1 MTLLSRYHDHLA
13 ALSANARRRSLIP
26 RRGIDFASN
35 DYLAMAKDA
44 RLADAAR
51 AALDRGVAT
60 GSGGSRLLRGN
71 DPEHEAL
78 ETEAARLFQSEAAL
92 FVSSG
97 FAANAAAL
105 TTLPQNGDHVF
116 ADSLIHASMH
126 EGLGLARCGHSL
138 IAHNDADA
146 FADAIT
152 RWRAGGG
159 TGTPWIAVES
169 LYSMD
174 GDRAPLESLAAIAK
188 ANDAMLLVDE
198 AHAAGVF
205 GDGGRGLAADLAPA
219 DNLIRLVTL
228 GKAYGAEG
236 ALLLLPAVLKDMMVN
251 RARGVIFTTAPSPLM
266 AAVARTAIAT
276 VAADAKRRAR
286 LFALARHASAVL
298 GPLGATISG
307 SQILPLIIGGDA
319 EAMAAAAAVQAAGFD
334 VRGIRPPT
342 VPAGTA
348 RLRIS
353 ITCNVGE
360 AEIDTLADAI
370 RKALA

>member
-13 ALSANARRRSLIP
+13 ALSANARRRTLVP

-35 DYLAMAKDA
+35 DYLGLA
-44 RLADAAR
+44 RDPRLGRAAR

-78 ETEAARLFQSEAAL
+78 EAEAARLFGSQAAL
-92 FVSSG
+92 FVASG

-105 TTLPQNGDHVF
+105 ATLPQSEDHVF

-126 EGLGLARCGHSL
+126 EGLRLARCGHNL

-146 FADAIT
+146 FADAIA
-152 RWRAGGG
+152 RWRAEGG

-174 GDRAPLESLAAIAK
+174 GDRAPLDCLAAIAK
-188 ANDAMLLVDE
+188 RHDAMLLVDE

-236 ALLLLPAVLKDMMVN
+236 ALLLLPEVLKDMMVN

-266 AAVARTAIAT
+266 AAVARTAIAM
-276 VAADAKRRAR
+276 VAADAKLRAR

-298 GPLGATISG
+298 GPLGATITG

-319 EAMAAAAAVQAAGFD
+319 ETMAAAGAIQAAGFD

-360 AEIDTLADAI
+360 AEIDSLADAI